1 MATCNKCQAEI
12 KFVKTGDLK
21 ADGKPKYL
29 VRNMDGTAHVCGQ
42 AQAAEKKDLGPAR
55 QGILISVVKSD
66 LKPVSVVIRT
76 EEKGD
81 RTYAVHPTVN
91 LCPDDE
97 LPQKINFSVDKT
109 SFATIYSYLGPAD
122 LQPTIGDFKTAAEMK
137 SETVTDHR
145 MTVTEAGEAL
155 QAAGKAIHESITN
168 PPAPEASAPTGGRVP
183 DNRTDTPETPG
194 LEKARHYGALTGVQ
208 KDKLIV
214 PQSNFRTICE
224 LVGASGGGLSFDLI
238 WEKTTEITNKML
250 VEAVKE

>member
-29 VRNMDGTAHVCGQ
+29 VMNMDNTQHVCGK
-42 AQAAEKKDLGPAR
+42 AEPVKDLGPAQ
-55 QGILISVVKSD
+55 QGILISVTKHD

-122 LQPTIGDFKTAAEMK
+122 LQPTIGDFKTAAQVK
-137 SETVTDHR
+137 SETHKPDPV
-145 MTVTEAGEAL
+145 
-155 QAAGKAIHESITN
+155 
-168 PPAPEASAPTGGRVP
+168 PEAAAPASEPATSSAKVP
-183 DNRTDTPETPG
+183 DTRTDTPETPG
-194 LEKARHYGALTGVQ
+194 PTTARHYGALTGIQ

-214 PQSNFRTICE
+214 LQSNFRTICE
-224 LVGASGGGLSFDLI
+224 LVGSSGGGLSFDLI

>member
-29 VRNMDGTAHVCGQ
+29 VRNMDNTQHVCGK
-42 AQAAEKKDLGPAR
+42 AEPVKDLGPAQ
-55 QGILISVVKSD
+55 QGILISVTKHD
-66 LKPVSVVIRT
+66 RKPVSVVIRT
-76 EEKGD
+76 DAKGD

-97 LPQKINFSVDKT
+97 LPQRVNFSVDKT
-109 SFATIYSYLGPAD
+109 GFATIYAYLGPAE
-122 LQPTIGDFKTAAEMK
+122 LQPTIGDFKTAAQVKEQEAPKGMAPGTTVAEVAEIMQTVGPAIKEAMESPPLEM
-137 SETVTDHR
+137 
-145 MTVTEAGEAL
+145 
-155 QAAGKAIHESITN
+155 
-168 PPAPEASAPTGGRVP
+168 
-183 DNRTDTPETPG
+183 
-194 LEKARHYGALTGVQ
+194 ARHYGALTGIQ

-214 PQSNFRTICE
+214 LQSNFRTICE
-224 LVGASGGGLSFDLI
+224 LVGSSGGGLSFDLI

>member
-29 VRNMDGTAHVCGQ
+29 VRNMDNTQHVCGK
-42 AQAAEKKDLGPAR
+42 AEPVKDLGPAR

-97 LPQKINFSVDKT
+97 LPQRVNFSVDKT
-109 SFATIYSYLGPAD
+109 GFATIYAYLGPAE
-122 LQPTIGDFKTAAEMK
+122 LQPTIGDFKTAAQVK
-137 SETVTDHR
+137 SETPKPEPVP
-145 MTVTEAGEAL
+145 ES
-155 QAAGKAIHESITN
+155 AA
-168 PPAPEASAPTGGRVP
+168 PASEPATSSAKVP
-183 DNRTDTPETPG
+183 DTRTDTPEPPG
-194 LEKARHYGALTGVQ
+194 LTTARHYGALTGIQ

-214 PQSNFRTICE
+214 LQSNFRTICE
-224 LVGASGGGLSFDLI
+224 LVGSSGGGLSFDLI

-250 VEAVKE
+250 VEAVRGVE

>member
-29 VRNMDGTAHVCGQ
+29 VRNMDGTAHVCGK
-42 AQAAEKKDLGPAR
+42 AEPVKDLGPAQ
-55 QGILISVVKSD
+55 QGILISVTKHD

-76 EEKGD
+76 DAKGD

-97 LPQKINFSVDKT
+97 LPQRVNFSVDKT
-109 SFATIYSYLGPAD
+109 GFATIYAYLGPAE
-122 LQPTIGDFKTAAEMK
+122 LQPTIGDFKTAAQVK
-137 SETVTDHR
+137 SETPKPEPVP
-145 MTVTEAGEAL
+145 VPES
-155 QAAGKAIHESITN
+155 AA
-168 PPAPEASAPTGGRVP
+168 PASEPATSSAKVP
-183 DNRTDTPETPG
+183 DTRTDTPEPPG
-194 LEKARHYGALTGVQ
+194 LTTARHYGALTGIQ

-214 PQSNFRTICE
+214 LQSNFRTICE
-224 LVGASGGGLSFDLI
+224 LVGSSGGGLSFDLI

-250 VEAVKE
+250 VEAVRGVE

>member
-29 VRNMDGTAHVCGQ
+29 VRNMDDTPHVCGK
-42 AQAAEKKDLGPAR
+42 AEPVKDLGPAQ
-55 QGILISVVKSD
+55 QGILISVTKHD
-66 LKPVSVVIRT
+66 LNPVSVVIRT
-76 EEKGD
+76 DAKGD

-91 LCPDDE
+91 LFPDDE
-97 LPQKINFSVDKT
+97 LPQRVNFSVDKT
-109 SFATIYSYLGPAD
+109 GFATIYAYLGPAE
-122 LQPTIGDFKTAAEMK
+122 LQPTIGDFKTAAQVK
-137 SETVTDHR
+137 SETVTN
-145 MTVTEAGEAL
+145 TPEPT
-155 QAAGKAIHESITN
+155 
-168 PPAPEASAPTGGRVP
+168 PASPAPTGGQAP
-183 DNRTDTPETPG
+183 DTRTDTPETPG

-214 PQSNFRTICE
+214 LQSNFRTICE